1 MQARACKSGKK
12 SEAGRKQDG
21 GCRGGRWGGGVD
33 RDGLPVPSPARESVR
48 PAHLLIDD
56 RHYGFELLRR
66 QGGERFQDRR

>member
-1 MQARACKSGKK
+1 MAAA
-12 SEAGRKQDG
+12 AGALG
-21 GCRGGRWGGGVD
+21 GMVD
-33 RDGLPVPSPARESVR
+33 RDGLPAPSPAWESVR